1 MLALVPAMLYALPF
15 ALVLGYYLRSRR
27 RRDDVDAQRF
37 EEAVHTGLGEPV
49 SLHPTIDAAL
59 CIGSGSCVSACPEQ
73 AIGIVAGKAHLID
86 GSACIGHG
94 ACKAACPV
102 DAIDLVFGTKKRGV
116 DIPVVDPTFETNVPG
131 IFIAGEL
138 GGMGLIR
145 KATEQGRQAVES
157 MRGRKLAEADY
168 DVVIIGA
175 GPAGIAGGLAAIHH
189 GLRYRIID
197 QEDSL
202 GGTVYH
208 YPRKKVVMAGEFSLP
223 LIGSV
228 KMGEIGKEALLSFW
242 QDVVRK
248 SKLTIHFR
256 ERMTAIERLGGML
269 NVRTTGGTYRAG
281 AVLLAI
287 GRRGTPR
294 KLGVPGE
301 ELPKVVYRLRD
312 AVEFRGQRVLV
323 VGGGDS
329 ALEAALAI
337 AQQPGTQ
344 VMLSY
349 RGTSFNRVKDKNRR
363 GIDEAGK
370 ARRVEVLLESKVM
383 EIKEGSVVLDLGER
397 LLVRANDAV
406 IVNIGGA
413 LPTDLLRQVGVAIE
427 VKYGTP

>member
-1 MLALVPAMLYALPF
+1 MPPLVPALLYALP
-15 ALVLGYYLRSRR
+15 LGVVLGYYLKSRR
-27 RRDDVDAQRF
+27 QRDDDHAQRF
-37 EEAVHTGLGEPV
+37 EEAVQSGLGEPV
-49 SLHPTIDAAL
+49 SLHPKIDAAL
-59 CIGSGSCVSACPEQ
+59 CIGSGSCVTACPEQ
-73 AIGIVAGKAHLID
+73 ALGIVAGKAHLID

-116 DIPVVDPTFETNVPG
+116 EIPVVNPTFETNVPG
-131 IFIAGEL
+131 VFIAGEL

-157 MRGRKLAEADY
+157 MRGRKDADADY

-189 GLRYRIID
+189 GLRYRIVD

-208 YPRKKVVMAGEFSLP
+208 YPRKKVVMAGEFNLP
-223 LIGSV
+223 LVGTV
-228 KMGEIGKEALLSFW
+228 KMGEIAKEALLSFW
-242 QDVVRK
+242 QEVVRK
-248 SKLTIHFR
+248 SGLTIHFR
-256 ERMTAIERLGGML
+256 ERMNAIEKDEGLL
-269 NVRTTGGTYRAG
+269 IVRTTAGTYRAA

-301 ELPKVVYRLRD
+301 DLPKVVYRLRD
-312 AVEFRGQRVLV
+312 AVEYRGQRVLV

-329 ALEAALAI
+329 ALEAALALSE
-337 AQQPGTQ
+337 QPGTQ
-344 VMLSY
+344 VILSY
-349 RGTSFNRVKDKNRR
+349 RGGSFNRVKEKNRR
-363 GIDEAGK
+363 RIEEAGR
-370 ARRVEVLLESKVM
+370 ARRVELLLESKVV
-383 EIKEGSVVLDLGER
+383 EIKPGSVVIDLGER